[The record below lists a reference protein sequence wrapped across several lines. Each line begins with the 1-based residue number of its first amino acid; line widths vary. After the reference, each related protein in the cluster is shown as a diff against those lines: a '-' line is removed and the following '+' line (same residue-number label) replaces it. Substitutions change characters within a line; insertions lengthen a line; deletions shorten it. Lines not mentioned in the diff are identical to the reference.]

1 MILHFLG
8 KTYWQHLATNR
19 RFDPHPRGFR
29 FIWLYSGKGIQAHK
43 FIFQWLGHH
52 QSHAGFSG
60 GTSCTPEM
68 HSPRRCCPPPCYIK
82 PLSFWKNQ
90 SSRGSIHFFLEFA
103 FCVRIHCHFDRG
115 QVKKQTVLLKFM
127 LKPWID
133 QYLKPSVPIGSIEAK
148 SSGSHWCPIPIGT
161 GADFFFHFLAVI
173 QSVAASDGHST
184 FKSVCPAALPA
195 RGGDAVEGG
204 GGYWWNHFE
213 SEKGYDRK
221 VPPEPHSSPNSQW

>member
-1 MILHFLG
+1 MMIICIPRSPKLLRPPACGGWWTTSSAYRFFQRYSWMILEHFLG

-133 QYLKPSVPIGSIEAK
+133 QYLKPII
-148 SSGSHWCPIPIGT
+148 
-161 GADFFFHFLAVI
+161 
-173 QSVAASDGHST
+173 
-184 FKSVCPAALPA
+184 VC
-195 RGGDAVEGG
+195 
-204 GGYWWNHFE
+204 
-213 SEKGYDRK
+213 
-221 VPPEPHSSPNSQW
+221 Q

>member
-1 MILHFLG
+1 
-8 KTYWQHLATNR
+8 
-19 RFDPHPRGFR
+19 
-29 FIWLYSGKGIQAHK
+29 
-43 FIFQWLGHH
+43 
-52 QSHAGFSG
+52 
-60 GTSCTPEM
+60 
-68 HSPRRCCPPPCYIK
+68 
-82 PLSFWKNQ
+82 
-90 SSRGSIHFFLEFA
+90 
-103 FCVRIHCHFDRG
+103 
-115 QVKKQTVLLKFM
+115 M